1 LEVICEES
9 SQHNSLHCVWNSF
22 ATYNDRFEDS
32 KAILLEELAEMLN
45 TSSDCSAQ
53 SDVTLLY
60 LKDDGTVNASRSVEL
75 DEPVVDNIEL

>member
-45 TSSDCSAQ
+45 TSSEMIC
-53 SDVTLLY
+53 VINE
-60 LKDDGTVNASRSVEL
+60 G
-75 DEPVVDNIEL
+75 